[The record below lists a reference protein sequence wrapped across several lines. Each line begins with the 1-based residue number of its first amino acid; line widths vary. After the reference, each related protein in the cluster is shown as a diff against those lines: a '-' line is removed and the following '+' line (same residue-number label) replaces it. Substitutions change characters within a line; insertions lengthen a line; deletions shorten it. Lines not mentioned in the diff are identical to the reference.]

1 MNKKFFILIFILLFF
16 ADVYAVLNDRISGN
30 RIPSLTASVS
40 LEQSSFLYNAPLI
53 EYLNLDFGMMVNR
66 FQKPGLKFGIDWQ
79 WIDGKNVAG
88 TLSAD
93 GFFLT
98 NRRFAE
104 VSLGVEAS
112 ASISAGVPF
121 SGFRG
126 EIFTSVAGDPTG
138 VHDTRIALELRLG
151 TYISPH
157 ESVNIY
163 LAPAAGKYFIERS
176 NFYFNLVLATEVFL
190 WK

>member
-1 MNKKFFILIFILLFF
+1 MNKKIFIFIFILLFF
-16 ADVYAVLNDRISGN
+16 ANVYAVLNDRISGN
-30 RIPSLTASVS
+30 RIPSLSVSVS
-40 LEQSSFLYNAPLI
+40 LEESSFLYNAPLL
-53 EYLNLDFGMMVNR
+53 EYFNLDFGMMVNR

-79 WIDGKNVAG
+79 WIDGKNVAA

-104 VSLGVEAS
+104 VILGAEATV
-112 ASISAGVPF
+112 AVSAGVPF

-126 EIFTSVAGDPTG
+126 EFLTSVAGDPTG